1 MTKPIMSVLALV
13 ALATFVG
20 SADARPEYAAKEKKD
35 CSFCHINPSGGGER
49 NSRGQYY
56 AKNKYS
62 LVGLPI
68 AFKSAWK
75 LEAPEGA
82 RRVAVG
88 DVMGDKKPRV
98 LVLDTTDEVAVMSI
112 AESKLTK
119 DAGVKLGPKAGSF
132 FVGNFE
138 KGKPAVIATPGA
150 VHFRS
155 GDAFASKPAPEL
167 SNITGTVRFEDGE
180 ECVFIF
186 DSMEEPAV
194 FGVDSTKTNPLTV
207 GRGMVL
213 PDQGAGIYA
222 SVVARLTPDMVAML
236 GFPEQVQQA
245 GVFGLWDPRS
255 DGSLFAWA
263 PWTDANGTK
272 LVFFDPGAVMGGGSL
287 KPVWQSEKLAGKV
300 LDAAVGKDPKDGKT
314 PGILLLMAT
323 GEGGKGRTLEFL
335 ALD

>member
-1 MTKPIMSVLALV
+1 MRRIIPVLGCAVLV
-13 ALATFVG
+13 IGAS
-20 SADARPEYAAKEKKD
+20 SANARPEYAAKEKKD
-35 CSFCHINPSGGGER
+35 CSFCHINPAGGGER
-49 NSRGQYY
+49 NSRGKYY
-56 AKNKYS
+56 AKNNHS

-68 AFKSAWK
+68 AFKSSWK
-75 LEAPEGA
+75 LDAPEGA
-82 RRVAVG
+82 RRVALG
-88 DVMGDKKPRV
+88 DVMGDKKIRV

-112 AESKLTK
+112 ADNKLVK

-138 KGKPAVIATPGA
+138 KGKPAVIAVPGA
-150 VHFRS
+150 IHYRS
-155 GDAFASKPAPEL
+155 GDSFSSKPAPEL
-167 SNITGTVRFEDGE
+167 SALTGTVRFEDGE
-180 ECVFIF
+180 ECMFVF
-186 DSMEEPAV
+186 DSMNEPPV
-194 FGVDSTKTNPLTV
+194 FGVDTSKANPLTV

-222 SVVARLTPDMVAML
+222 SVVARLSPDMVAML
-236 GFPEQVQQA
+236 GFPEQVQKA
-245 GVFGLWDPRS
+245 GVFGLWDPRG

-272 LVFFDPGAVMGGGSL
+272 LVFLDPGIVMGGGTL
-287 KPVWQSEKLAGKV
+287 KPTWESEKLPGKV
-300 LDAAVGKDPKDGKT
+300 LDAAVGKDPKDDKT